1 MIDARVAKMVHKKME
16 AHREALFKN
25 MDEESQ
31 TINAII
37 NDKIRQNATKLA
49 EDQKTNRLR
58 GDDSPQNLDI

>member
-1 MIDARVAKMVHKKME
+1 MVHKKME

-58 GDDSPQNLDI
+58 GDDSPQNLDM